1 MGFPSWLFSQPPLC
15 ATSGER
21 KRTYRLDSSFRGDTN
36 PLNRWEASVLVVV
49 NDSGQITQFGRC
61 VQAYSDQV
69 HLLGL
74 PRLEFGGKHTLL
86 VSLTTAAKSLTNH
99 GVSVAGS
106 LTVVFSP
113 ETVEQGGLTNYQEL
127 YDRFSAANIWHLDS
141 YLRAALAKVVAASF
155 DLEAS
160 FAALLWSRKFSMALQ
175 QAINLSNLV
184 SAVLKVDV
192 AVKGRLTV
200 SYAFRF
206 RE

>member
-1 MGFPSWLFSQPPLC
+1 M
-15 ATSGER
+15 
-21 KRTYRLDSSFRGDTN
+21 
-36 PLNRWEASVLVVV
+36 
-49 NDSGQITQFGRC
+49 
-61 VQAYSDQV
+61 
-69 HLLGL
+69 GL

-160 FAALLWSRKFSMALQ
+160 FAALLWSRKFRLALQ

-192 AVKGRLTV
+192 AVKERLTV
-200 SYAFRF
+200 SYAFR
-206 RE
+206 E